1 MKYQIECN
9 FTYGWD
15 ILNEEDIY
23 PTKEE
28 AQEAI
33 DDLIKCTQEANERGD
48 MSESYNPNEFRIGKI
63 KWKKK

>member
-33 DDLIKCTQEANERGD
+33 DDLIKCTQEAYEKGD
-48 MSESYNPNEFRIGKI
+48 MSEAYNPNEFRIGKI
-63 KWKKK
+63 KWIKK